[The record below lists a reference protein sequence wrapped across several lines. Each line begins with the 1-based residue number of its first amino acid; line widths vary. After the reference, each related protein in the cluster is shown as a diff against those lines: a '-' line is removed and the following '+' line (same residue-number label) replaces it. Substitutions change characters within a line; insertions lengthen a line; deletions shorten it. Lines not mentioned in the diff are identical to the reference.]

1 MQITLH
7 ASSYLLGDD
16 HRLALRTS
24 AFYYIQFISI
34 HPISGQNYQTKNW
47 NSQGIKEEKFIVDI
61 ILLKPMLQK
70 EMSRCEFLGH

>member
-24 AFYYIQFISI
+24 AFYYIQFTSI
-34 HPISGQNYQTKNW
+34 HPISGQNDQTIKLELAGN
-47 NSQGIKEEKFIVDI
+47 QGRKVY
-61 ILLKPMLQK
+61 
-70 EMSRCEFLGH
+70 SRYHPPQAYASERDV